1 MLLIRTLN
9 LGGKLILRIKKEKI
23 HAKTCPYKSNYNV
36 VTVAESSFEIEDK
49 TVCDKEVNILMTNE
63 YEIMISEMETNAIID
78 TACTERVS
86 GEKCF
91 FSFIKCLDDTALNK
105 KSSSHS

>member
-1 MLLIRTLN
+1 
-9 LGGKLILRIKKEKI
+9 
-23 HAKTCPYKSNYNV
+23 
-36 VTVAESSFEIEDK
+36 
-49 TVCDKEVNILMTNE
+49 MTNE